1 MVVDVENR
9 FLLPIKLSTLK
20 PQINMTAASKSL
32 YYFGFY
38 LLLTG
43 VSLAVV
49 PNVLLS
55 LFQIAETNEVW
66 IRVLG
71 TVVFGIGLYYV
82 FMAPTH
88 NALFLTLSVYVRT
101 FIALMFVVFIVMGW
115 APMQLALF
123 GLVELTGAAWTYLA
137 LRK

>member
-1 MVVDVENR
+1 
-9 FLLPIKLSTLK
+9 
-20 PQINMTAASKSL
+20 MTSASKSV

-38 LLLTG
+38 LLILGISLT
-43 VSLAVV
+43 VA

-55 LFQIAETNEVW
+55 IFQISETTEIW

-82 FMAPTH
+82 FMAPANNT
-88 NALFLTLSVYVRT
+88 LFMSLTVYVRA
-101 FIALMFVVFIVMGW
+101 FVMLMFVAFVLIGW
-115 APMQLALF
+115 APTQLIFF
-123 GLVELTGAAWTYLA
+123 GLVDLAGAGWTYLS